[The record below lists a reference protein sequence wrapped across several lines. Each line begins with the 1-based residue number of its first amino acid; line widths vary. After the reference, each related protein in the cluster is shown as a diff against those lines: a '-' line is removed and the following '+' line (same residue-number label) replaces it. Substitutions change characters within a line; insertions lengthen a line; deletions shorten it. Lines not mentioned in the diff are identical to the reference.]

1 MFPFPVLLLKR
12 FTAFQDSTANGN
24 TARGVHLQQNNARTT
39 GRCLTDN
46 FRAGEFEMDLPL
58 VLSWVEQFNCLTTDF
73 CRQVRPLG
81 KITPVAGER
90 EIGQFV
96 GTSMLPGND
105 VLDMK
110 RHISEFFRQSAIF
123 ATIAGTLP
131 NETACSGVNHD
142 AVSSGLGP

>member
-1 MFPFPVLLLKR
+1 
-12 FTAFQDSTANGN
+12 
-24 TARGVHLQQNNARTT
+24 
-39 GRCLTDN
+39 
-46 FRAGEFEMDLPL
+46 MDLPRM
-58 VLSWVEQFNCLTTDF
+58 LSWVEQFDCLTTDF

-123 ATIAGTLP
+123 ATIAGALP
-131 NETACSGVNHD
+131 NETACSGVSHD
-142 AVSSGLGP
+142 AVSRGLGP